1 MWHRWQPPERTVD
14 RVNDSISDSISCSIA
29 FLTLGCAKNLVDSE
43 KAMGTLE
50 GGGFE
55 IADDPADADIVVVNT
70 CGFIEAAREES
81 IEEILNA
88 AEFKLSDRAPAIVV
102 AGCLPVRFMKEL
114 KAELPE
120 VDRFLGLVDPGEM
133 LEVCTVIAEE
143 RGAINT
149 AGSAHGSDDLL
160 ITRSRK
166 LTTPGHYAYLKI
178 AEGCSNP
185 CTFCAIP
192 LMRGSTRSIEPD
204 ILLEEA
210 GMLAEGGVRELIVVA
225 QDTTRYGSDLPPS
238 PDGLRPGPAD
248 LIGSLDREVDQLEW
262 IRLMYA
268 YPSRIT
274 DDLLE
279 VMAGAQHI
287 VPYLDIPIQHGS
299 ERILEAM
306 GRGMGPG
313 ALLELLEKIRERVP
327 GIAMRTSIIVG
338 FPGESERDFIDTVD
352 LIRKV
357 RFERLGVFTYSPEE
371 GTPAFGMEGQL
382 PVEEMERRS
391 SELLRVQQD
400 IARELNESLI
410 GTVVDVMIDEELV
423 DLEPFSLLGRT
434 PWDAPEVDQGI
445 YLERAPDTPMPLPG
459 EIVRVEVVGSIDYD
473 LEGIILKESE

>member
-1 MWHRWQPPERTVD
+1 M
-14 RVNDSISDSISCSIA
+14 NDSISDSISCSIA

-50 GGGFE
+50 RGGFE
-55 IADDPADADIVVVNT
+55 IADDPADADIVVINT

-88 AEFKLSDRAPAIVV
+88 AEFKLSKRAPALIV
-102 AGCLPVRFMKEL
+102 AGCLPVRFMEEL

-120 VDRFLGLVDPGEM
+120 VDRFLGLVDPREM
-133 LEVCTVIAEE
+133 LKVCTAIAEE
-143 RGAINT
+143 RGAINAT
-149 AGSAHGSDDLL
+149 GSLHESDDLL
-160 ITRSRK
+160 TLRSRK

-192 LMRGSTRSIEPD
+192 LIRGSTLSIEPD
-204 ILLEEA
+204 ILLEEVRV
-210 GMLAEGGVRELIVVA
+210 LVEGGVRELILVA
-225 QDTTRYGSDLPPS
+225 QDTTYYGSDLS
-238 PDGLRPGPAD
+238 AGPDGVRPGLTD
-248 LIGSLDREVDQLEW
+248 LIGRLDREVDQLEW
-262 IRLMYA
+262 IRLMYT

-287 VPYLDIPIQHGS
+287 VPYLDIPVQHGS
-299 ERILEAM
+299 ESILAAM

-313 ALLELLEKIRERVP
+313 ALLELLEKIREKVP

-338 FPGESERDFIDTVD
+338 FPGESEKDFNDTVD

-357 RFERLGVFTYSPEE
+357 RFERLGVFTYSREE
-371 GTPAFGMEGQL
+371 GTPAYGMEGQL
-382 PVEEMERRS
+382 PDEEMERRS
-391 SELLRVQQD
+391 GELLRVQQE
-400 IARELNESLI
+400 IARELNKSLI

-434 PWDAPEVDQGI
+434 PWDAPEVDQGVYI
-445 YLERAPDTPMPLPG
+445 ERTPDTPIHTPG
-459 EIVRVEVVGSIDYD
+459 DIVRVEVTGSIDYD
-473 LEGIILKESE
+473 LEGIILKESD

>member
-1 MWHRWQPPERTVD
+1 
-14 RVNDSISDSISCSIA
+14 VNDSIPENIPCSIA
-29 FLTLGCAKNLVDSE
+29 FLNLGCAKNLVDSE

-50 GGGFE
+50 SGGFE
-55 IADDPADADIVVVNT
+55 IADDLADADIIVINT
-70 CGFIEAAREES
+70 CGFIEMARQES

-88 AEFKLSDRAPAIVV
+88 AEFKLSERAPALVV
-102 AGCLPVRFMKEL
+102 AGCLSVRFMEEL

-120 VDRFLGLVDPGEM
+120 VDHFLGLVYPLEM
-133 LEVCTVIAEE
+133 LKLCTTIAGE
-143 RGAINT
+143 RGVIDAT
-149 AGSAHGSDDLL
+149 GSGHESDDLL
-160 ITRSRK
+160 IPRSRK

-192 LMRGSTRSIEPD
+192 LIRGSTRSIEPD

-210 GMLAEGGVRELIVVA
+210 GVLVEGGVRELILVA
-225 QDTTRYGSDLPPS
+225 QDTTHYGSDLS
-238 PDGLRPGPAD
+238 AAPDGVRPGLAD
-248 LIGSLDREVDQLEW
+248 LIGHLDREVDQLEW
-262 IRLMYA
+262 IRLMYT

-279 VMAGAQHI
+279 VMAGAKHI

-299 ERILEAM
+299 ESILTAM

-327 GIAMRTSIIVG
+327 GIAMRTSIVVG
-338 FPGESERDFIDTVD
+338 FPGESEKDFIDTVD

-357 RFERLGVFTYSPEE
+357 RFERLGVFTYSREE
-371 GTPAFGMEGQL
+371 GTPAYGMEGQL
-382 PVEEMERRS
+382 PEEEMERRS
-391 SELLRVQQD
+391 GELLRIQQE

-434 PWDAPEVDQGI
+434 PWDAPEVDQGV
-445 YLERAPDTPMPLPG
+445 YLERTPDTSMHLPG
-459 EIVRVEVVGSIDYD
+459 DIVRVEVTGSIDYD
-473 LEGIILKESE
+473 LEGIILKEPD